1 MEMKVCLKTLI
12 EGKDG
17 VTFTYT
23 QARMH
28 AHAHFPYL
36 KRLIQERKFLG
47 NLNKNILIYS
57 SH

>member
-1 MEMKVCLKTLI
+1 MKVCLKTLI
-12 EGKDG
+12 EEKDG